1 MGHRKVINWDKYDH
15 LIGAMSDR
23 KIANTVGCNHST
35 VSKRRYKM
43 QVSKYKKQPK
53 PKPIPTPSYHRINWQ
68 DYEHLLGKI
77 HDTELAEMI
86 GCSPFAIWRRRGKYN
101 IPAKKW
107 TAIDW
112 QKYDHL
118 LGAMTDSMLANKIG
132 CTHAMVTIRRNKL
145 GINRLLA

>member
-1 MGHRKVINWDKYDH
+1 MGDRKVINCDKYDR

-35 VSKRRYKM
+35 VSKRRQRLK
-43 QVSKYKKQPK
+43 VPVYKKQAK
-53 PKPIPTPSYHRINWQ
+53 PKPVPSYRRVTWQ
-68 DYEHLLGKI
+68 KYEHLLGKI
-77 HDTELAEMI
+77 HDTELAKMI
-86 GCSPFAIWRRRGKYN
+86 GCSPFSVYRRRGKYN

-118 LGAMTDSMLANKIG
+118 LGTMVDTDLAKKIG
-132 CTHAMVTIRRNKL
+132 CSQAMVNIRRNKS
-145 GINRLLA
+145 RRSKQK